1 MKARTAVATLISYGF
16 SKKEIR
22 KTLLHRE
29 PLEAIEFMKGSKP
42 KILER
47 AQKIEET
54 IKNKLIEKIY
64 PICYK
69 DQYWPKSL
77 NVIKDEPV
85 LLWGKGDIRKLDNKV
100 NVAVIGTRNPGKY
113 AIEMEKRVID
123 ILVKNG
129 CNIISGLALGCDT
142 VAHDETVKCNGTT
155 GAILP
160 SGVDNPKPETNSNLS
175 KEIIKSG
182 GFLLSEY
189 PLGHIPEKKNY
200 VERDRIV
207 AALADIVI
215 VIECGM
221 KSGTMH
227 TVNYAVEYNK
237 SILVVMPPK
246 KDFSGDFSGNKK
258 IINDKKAIPI
268 KDKEI
273 ILNKIYEIKKQKKL

>member
-16 SKKEIR
+16 SKKQIR

>member
-129 CNIISGLALGCDT
+129 CNVISGLALGCDT

-200 VERDRIV
+200 VERNRIV

-237 SILVVMPPK
+237 SVLVVMPPK

-258 IINDKKAIPI
+258 IINDKKATPI

>member
-54 IKNKLIEKIY
+54 IKNKLTEKIY

-69 DQYWPKSL
+69 DQYWPKNL
-77 NVIKDEPV
+77 NIIKDEPV
-85 LLWGKGDIRKLDNKV
+85 LLWGKGDIRKLNGKV

-113 AIEMEKRVID
+113 AIEMEKRIID
-123 ILVKNG
+123 ILVKNN

-142 VAHDETVKCNGTT
+142 VAHDETVKHNGTT

-160 SGVDNPKPETNSNLS
+160 SGVDNPKPKTNSNLS
-175 KEIIKSG
+175 EEIIKSG

-189 PLGHIPEKKNY
+189 PLGHMPEKKNFI
-200 VERDRIV
+200 ERDRIV
-207 AALADIVI
+207 AALSDFVI
-215 VIECGM
+215 VIECGEN
-221 KSGTMH
+221 SGTMH
-227 TVNYAVEYNK
+227 TVNYAIEYNK
-237 SILVVMPPK
+237 PVFAVMPPK

-258 IINDKKAIPI
+258 IINDKKATPI

-273 ILNKIYEIKKQKKL
+273 ILNKIYEIKNQKKL